1 MKSLLGCQLEK
12 DRVRIKKIVS
22 LHVAQKIVTKHIE
35 EAYIWRQSWLWLHH
49 RICERLLIIVPLIC
63 PLFPFR
69 FSYFSYLKGTLCDL
83 EALILLHCHV
93 WVRQIHVVDGKTMHH
108 HHKWR
113 EALIAPACAYRLLSS
128 TPPSYSNRDGSR
140 YGQTFSLFSHFW
152 SPLNRGSRFQFFRFR
167 FRFWDCPVKE
177 LDSDSETVH
186 G

>member
-12 DRVRIKKIVS
+12 DRVRIKKDRV
-22 LHVAQKIVTKHIE
+22 LHMAQKKILTKHIE

-69 FSYFSYLKGTLCDL
+69 FSYFSYLKGTVCDL
-83 EALILLHCHV
+83 EALTYILLHCHV
-93 WVRQIHVVDGKTMHH
+93 CVRQIHVVDGKTMHH

-128 TPPSYSNRDGSR
+128 TPPSYSTRDGSKS
-140 YGQTFSLFSHFW
+140 GQTFSLFFPIFW
-152 SPLNRGSRFQFFRFR
+152 SPFNQG
-167 FRFWDCPVKE
+167 PI
-177 LDSDSETVH
+177 
-186 G
+186 